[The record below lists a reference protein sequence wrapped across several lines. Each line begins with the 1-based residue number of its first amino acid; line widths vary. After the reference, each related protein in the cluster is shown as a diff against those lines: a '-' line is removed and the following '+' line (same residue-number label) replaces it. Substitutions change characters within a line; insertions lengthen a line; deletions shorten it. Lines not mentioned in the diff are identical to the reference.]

1 MSSSSVETQ
10 QASAMKHSR
19 DLDDVMSQTIDDS
32 VVAVNDLADRRIAKL
47 RNDTSRTRMVLEPLH
62 GGDDPFGDKVGITSG
77 VTGDM
82 GAYRLDVLDCLRCPE
97 DPGHRRSRRFAS
109 A

>member
-32 VVAVNDLADRRIAKL
+32 VVAVNDLADRRVAKL

-62 GGDDPFGDKVGITSG
+62 GGDDSFRRQGRHNERSHGRHGRVSPRRPGLLEVPRGPGSPETS
-77 VTGDM
+77 TL
-82 GAYRLDVLDCLRCPE
+82 RL
-97 DPGHRRSRRFAS
+97 
-109 A
+109 

>member
-1 MSSSSVETQ
+1 
-10 QASAMKHSR
+10 MKHSR
-19 DLDDVMSQTIDDS
+19 DLDHVMSQAVDDS
-32 VVAVNDLADRRIAKL
+32 VGTVNDLADRFVAKL
-47 RNDTSRTRMVLEPLH
+47 RHDTSRTRVVLKPLH
-62 GGDDPFGDKVGITSG
+62 RGDDPFDDKVGITSG
-77 VTGDM
+77 VTGDV

>member
-1 MSSSSVETQ
+1 
-10 QASAMKHSR
+10 MKHSR
-19 DLDDVMSQTIDDS
+19 DLDNIMSQTIDDS
-32 VVAVNDLADRRIAKL
+32 VVAMSYLADRLVAEL
-47 RNDTSRTRMVLEPLH
+47 GHDTSRARMILEPLH
-62 GGDDPFGDKVGITSG
+62 GGDDSFHDKVGIVSG

-82 GAYRLDVLDCLRCPE
+82 GAYRLDVLDSLRCPE

>member
-1 MSSSSVETQ
+1 
-10 QASAMKHSR
+10 
-19 DLDDVMSQTIDDS
+19 L
-32 VVAVNDLADRRIAKL
+32 
-47 RNDTSRTRMVLEPLH
+47 VLEPLH

>member
-1 MSSSSVETQ
+1 
-10 QASAMKHSR
+10 MKHSR
-19 DLDDVMSQTIDDS
+19 DLDDVMSQSIDDS
-32 VVAVNDLADRRIAKL
+32 VVAVNDLADRLVAKL

-62 GGDDPFGDKVGITSG
+62 GGDDPFGDKVGIMSG

>member
-19 DLDDVMSQTIDDS
+19 DLDDVMCQTIDDS
-32 VVAVNDLADRRIAKL
+32 VVAVNDLADRRVAKL

-62 GGDDPFGDKVGITSG
+62 GRAEPFGDKLGITSG

-82 GAYRLDVLDCLRCPE
+82 AAYRLDALVCLGCPE
-97 DPGHRRSRRFAS
+97 DRGH
-109 A
+109 

>member
-1 MSSSSVETQ
+1 
-10 QASAMKHSR
+10 MKHGR
-19 DLDDVMSQTIDDS
+19 NLDNVMSQTVDDS
-32 VVAVNDLADRRIAKL
+32 VVTVNDLADRFVAKL
-47 RNDTSRTRMVLEPLH
+47 RHDTSRTRVVLEPLH
-62 GGDDPFGDKVGITSG
+62 GGDDPFDDKVGIVGG

-82 GAYRLDVLDCLRCPE
+82 DAYRLDVLDCLRCPE